1 MSELTAWWNLLTLVI
16 TTSPVPSNP
25 DTSVLRL
32 IMSRWRLVPDL
43 PRCAKLIQFDG
54 ANPRLPAD
62 RLRAYDGFKREVRE
76 LVRTDADFARTA
88 LSMSDELLFA
98 SHNLAAAVH
107 AVNTTYMLVSQHD
120 YVLTRPFDARN
131 LLRTMAAVPT
141 VRHVR
146 LNVRANV
153 ARGFDSHVVNFTG
166 PSVRVPL
173 SKTCGWSD
181 VPHVTTRRYYLDVA
195 IPNNRGDHDH
205 GKHKFMEESNHYKMM
220 RNFAPGGCWA
230 LKQAVA
236 KGEKDP
242 PWPDD
247 FDRFGTYLYG
257 WAGERGTYMEH
268 RSLRGD
274 QPQWGLDGPS
284 RPFARGR
291 GKARGRGGEARG
303 RGGKARGRERGRRK
317 GRGR

>member
-1 MSELTAWWNLLTLVI
+1 
-16 TTSPVPSNP
+16 
-25 DTSVLRL
+25 
-32 IMSRWRLVPDL
+32 
-43 PRCAKLIQFDG
+43 
-54 ANPRLPAD
+54 
-62 RLRAYDGFKREVRE
+62 
-76 LVRTDADFARTA
+76 
-88 LSMSDELLFA
+88 MSDELLFA

-230 LKQAVA
+230 QDPAARPDAATVA
-236 KGEKDP
+236 SVFEAADP
-242 PWPDD
+242 D
-247 FDRFGTYLYG
+247 FLGDSAPS
-257 WAGERGTYMEH
+257 AGKCR
-268 RSLRGD
+268 
-274 QPQWGLDGPS
+274 
-284 RPFARGR
+284 RGR
-291 GKARGRGGEARG
+291 
-303 RGGKARGRERGRRK
+303 
-317 GRGR
+317 